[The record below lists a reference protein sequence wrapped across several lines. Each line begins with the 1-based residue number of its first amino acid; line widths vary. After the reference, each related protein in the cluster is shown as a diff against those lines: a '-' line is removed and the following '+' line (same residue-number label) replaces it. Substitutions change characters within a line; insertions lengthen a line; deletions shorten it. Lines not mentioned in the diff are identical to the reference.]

1 MNIYPLINE
10 IKEIESSEEID
21 RQTVIDTIESLGIE
35 QALNGAQQ
43 WRKNIAASINGID
56 EEIKR
61 LQARKTSMKN
71 KDEAIKQAMFYV
83 LAKSDKKQIKTD
95 LFTFSKRKGKEVVV
109 LEEDDFKLRALVN
122 MGFGTRK
129 FNYILDKEQLKN
141 ALKEGEELPGATLE
155 TSQETLQVR

>member
-1 MNIYPLINE
+1 MNIYPLIKE

-83 LAKSDKKQIKTD
+83 LARSDKKQIKTD
-95 LFTFSKRKGKEVVV
+95 LFTFSKRKGSESVVINSEFERDIIAAGFGEIKEV
-109 LEEDDFKLRALVN
+109 A
-122 MGFGTRK
+122 T
-129 FNYILDKEQLKN
+129 IDKQ
-141 ALKEGEELPGATLE
+141 ALKKALKDGLELKGASIEIGEE
-155 TSQETLQVR
+155 SLQVR